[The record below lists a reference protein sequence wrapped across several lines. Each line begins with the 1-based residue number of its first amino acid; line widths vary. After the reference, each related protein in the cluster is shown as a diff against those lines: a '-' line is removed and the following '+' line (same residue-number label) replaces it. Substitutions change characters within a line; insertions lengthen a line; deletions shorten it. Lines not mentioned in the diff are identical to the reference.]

1 MKKEPEAIE
10 QNMEQ
15 LLELLRQANQQMKRN
30 NQALLEI
37 KHAIGCAPNL
47 SWQQL
52 SGQYPQPADDE
63 CAPNPQPADDR
74 TKVLHRP
81 RPGHRLSASAAMA
94 DLRTLCEMLQDGQI
108 ATEQIVECALA
119 TGRFPSYEMTERR
132 RFQQTDAL
140 LSALSKEA
148 GDSITQLLAYIK
160 SRCPV

>member
-1 MKKEPEAIE
+1 MTSNADTGWMEAIE

-15 LLELLRQANQQMKRN
+15 LLELLRLTEQQMEQN
-30 NQALLEI
+30 NQVLLEI
-37 KHAIGCAPNL
+37 KHAIGCAPN
-47 SWQQL
+47 
-52 SGQYPQPADDE
+52 PQPADD
-63 CAPNPQPADDR
+63 PR
-74 TKVLHRP
+74 TLCEMPKVLHRP

-108 ATEQIVECALA
+108 ATEQIKECALA

-148 GDSITQLLAYIK
+148 GDSITQLLTYIK

>member
-1 MKKEPEAIE
+1 MEAIE

-37 KHAIGCAPNL
+37 KHAIGCAPN
-47 SWQQL
+47 
-52 SGQYPQPADDE
+52 PQPADDE

-74 TKVLHRP
+74 TLERMPKVLHRP
-81 RPGHRLSASAAMA
+81 RPGHRLSAIAAMA

-108 ATEQIVECALA
+108 ATEQIVERALA
-119 TGRFPSYEMTERR
+119 TEQFP
-132 RFQQTDAL
+132 QTDAL

-148 GDSITQLLAYIK
+148 ADSITQLLAYIK